1 MCASGAGPLPF
12 SKLTATSILRWRDSK
27 ADRPEAANSLIKAL
41 RQLFA
46 FAIEYRLATK
56 NPAKDVRYLKGN
68 SEGFHSWSEEEIG
81 RFEAHH
87 QAGSTARL
95 ALALLLHTGQRRSD
109 VVLFGRQH
117 VRGDWLH
124 FTQQKNRNSKPV
136 TLTIPLHPEL
146 RRIIDATPS
155 GGLTFLMS
163 ELDRPFTA
171 NGFGNRFRKWCD
183 EAGLPSECSAH
194 GLRKAA
200 ASRLAE
206 AGATELEIR
215 AITGHQTSREV
226 SRYTK
231 AALGSDAFS
240 AQYQQVPTPPGG
252 AMIKRNW
259 IKRYGEL
266 PPQHERFLILQSWDT
281 ANKGGPEN
289 DFSVCTTWFVTRDR
303 RWYLLDVW
311 RRRVDY
317 PDLKAAVQTLADRH
331 KARRVLVEDAG
342 AGTSLVQELRGVVAV
357 IVAVNPVSVKI
368 SRMAVVSAK
377 FESGLV
383 FFPERAPWLADF
395 EAELFAFPG
404 GKHDDQC
411 DSVSQALTEENCRFP
426 MVISAEVLAASRRP
440 RPWMRRDGGPYG
452 RVG

>member
-1 MCASGAGPLPF
+1 MVSLRLKYIVEDLDRHGNVRLYFRRPGFRKVRLKGLPGSVEFQAAYADALALTHGQSIASRRAQCERGSMAWLCQAYYKSADFRRLDARTERVRHLILDGLCMHGAGPLPYD
-12 SKLTATSILRWRDSK
+12 KLTATSILRWRDSK
-27 ADRPEAANSLIKAL
+27 ADRPEAANSLVKAL

-68 SEGFHSWSEEEIG
+68 SEGFHSWSAEEIA

-87 QAGSTARL
+87 PVGSTARL
-95 ALALLLHTGQRRSD
+95 ALGLLLHTGQRRSD

-124 FTQQKNRNSKPV
+124 FTQQKNRSSKPV
-136 TLTIPLHPEL
+136 TLTIPVHPEL

-155 GGLTFLMS
+155 GGLTS

-183 EAGLPSECSAH
+183 EAGLPSQCSAH

-231 AALGSDAFS
+231 AANQKQMAKRAMEKLIGNRT
-240 AQYQQVPTPPGG
+240 VPLKPDDSVPPG
-252 AMIKRNW
+252 
-259 IKRYGEL
+259 E
-266 PPQHERFLILQSWDT
+266 T
-281 ANKGGPEN
+281 KG
-289 DFSVCTTWFVTRDR
+289 
-303 RWYLLDVW
+303 
-311 RRRVDY
+311 
-317 PDLKAAVQTLADRH
+317 KA
-331 KARRVLVEDAG
+331 
-342 AGTSLVQELRGVVAV
+342 
-357 IVAVNPVSVKI
+357 I
-368 SRMAVVSAK
+368 
-377 FESGLV
+377 
-383 FFPERAPWLADF
+383 
-395 EAELFAFPG
+395 
-404 GKHDDQC
+404 C
-411 DSVSQALTEENCRFP
+411 
-426 MVISAEVLAASRRP
+426 
-440 RPWMRRDGGPYG
+440 
-452 RVG
+452 

>member
-1 MCASGAGPLPF
+1 MAWLCQNYYRSADFRRLDARTQHVRRLILDGLCATGAGPLPY

-27 ADRPEAANSLIKAL
+27 SDRPEAANSLIKAL

-46 FAIEYRLATK
+46 FAIEYRLARK

-87 QAGSTARL
+87 SVGSTARL
-95 ALALLLHTGQRRSD
+95 ALALLLYTGQRRSD

-117 VRGDWLH
+117 LRGDWLH

-136 TLTIPLHPEL
+136 TLTIPIHPVL

-163 ELDRPFTA
+163 ELSRPFTA

-183 EAGLPSECSAH
+183 EAGLPLECSTH

-231 AALGSDAFS
+231 AANQKLMAKS
-240 AQYQQVPTPPGG
+240 AMEKLTGNKIVPLET
-252 AMIKRNW
+252 
-259 IKRYGEL
+259 
-266 PPQHERFLILQSWDT
+266 D
-281 ANKGGPEN
+281 
-289 DFSVCTTWFVTRDR
+289 
-303 RWYLLDVW
+303 
-311 RRRVDY
+311 
-317 PDLKAAVQTLADRH
+317 
-331 KARRVLVEDAG
+331 
-342 AGTSLVQELRGVVAV
+342 
-357 IVAVNPVSVKI
+357 
-368 SRMAVVSAK
+368 
-377 FESGLV
+377 
-383 FFPERAPWLADF
+383 
-395 EAELFAFPG
+395 
-404 GKHDDQC
+404 
-411 DSVSQALTEENCRFP
+411 
-426 MVISAEVLAASRRP
+426 
-440 RPWMRRDGGPYG
+440 G
-452 RVG
+452 RVPPRESEGRSKC